1 MLTCLRALQNL
12 ASETP
17 LCLAALP
24 PISVNSKDAVANRGG
39 SKGRKARSMSLRMRS
54 H

>member
-12 ASETP
+12 ASKTP
-17 LCLAALP
+17 LRLAAFP
-24 PISVNSKDAVANRGG
+24 PISVNSRDVAANRGG
-39 SKGRKARSMSLRMRS
+39 SKGQKAKSMSLRMRS